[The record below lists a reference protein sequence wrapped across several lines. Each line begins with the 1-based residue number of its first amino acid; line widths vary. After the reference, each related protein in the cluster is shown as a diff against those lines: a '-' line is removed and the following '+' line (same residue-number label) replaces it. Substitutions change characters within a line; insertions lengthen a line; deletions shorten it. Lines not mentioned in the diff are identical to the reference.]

1 MTENNQENQISLF
14 DLGLCCGRMSSEPS
28 AQTTARTFAPSLKKP
43 QESPIPTPQFLD
55 CRPGSHGL
63 TAEPLWDLT
72 GLSLGA
78 YTMRS
83 FGESPNDAVESRL
96 SLILE
101 DNPPP
106 RYYLSAR
113 ACQGILNRAGKRGKE
128 LPPILRDALMQQV
141 SRSKSGGGSETDRN
155 GKRAGKGALI
165 QTELSATLGVSQD
178 QTLIQ
183 PKAFGI
189 GSFDSEGM
197 KSSNPNVGIYEA
209 ETARTLDL
217 NGGNPACNQ
226 GGIAIVE
233 PQGVDVYNF
242 AVTGDVNC
250 TLKNRDYKEPPLVLE
265 QPPTYCIDQGG
276 GKKDA
281 AVSVDKAPTLA
292 TTHDGAPVVC
302 IEGNGSRESHQGDG
316 YKQSETMYTLNT
328 VETHAVCYSQD
339 AYDEYNETES
349 AASIKASG
357 ANYGGV
363 PRC

>member
-1 MTENNQENQISLF
+1 
-14 DLGLCCGRMSSEPS
+14 
-28 AQTTARTFAPSLKKP
+28 
-43 QESPIPTPQFLD
+43 
-55 CRPGSHGL
+55 
-63 TAEPLWDLT
+63 
-72 GLSLGA
+72 
-78 YTMRS
+78 
-83 FGESPNDAVESRL
+83 
-96 SLILE
+96 
-101 DNPPP
+101 
-106 RYYLSAR
+106 
-113 ACQGILNRAGKRGKE
+113 
-128 LPPILRDALMQQV
+128 MQQV

-209 ETARTLDL
+209 DTARTLDL

-233 PQGVDVYNF
+233 PQAVDVYNF

-250 TLKNRDYKEPPLVLE
+250 TLKNRDYKDPPLVMDMLNLRPQETETSMTLNAYNGTGGNNMPLIME
-265 QPPTYCIDQGG
+265 QPTYCVDQGA

-292 TTHDGAPVVC
+292 ATHDGAPVVC

-339 AYDEYNETES
+339 AYDEYNETEN

-357 ANYGGV
+357 ANYGGGSEV
-363 PRC
+363 LVKQSAHCAPGTQKESALNMSRRER